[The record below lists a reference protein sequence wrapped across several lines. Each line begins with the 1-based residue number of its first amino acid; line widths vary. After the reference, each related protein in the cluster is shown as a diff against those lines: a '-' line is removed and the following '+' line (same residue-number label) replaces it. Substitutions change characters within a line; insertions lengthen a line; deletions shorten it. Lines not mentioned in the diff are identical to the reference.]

1 MLMNGKAANYLIIA
15 GEVFT
20 NNKTF
25 PRYYKFGLTTTN
37 AHVAMYFFG
46 FDDEKKEAVFKQAQ
60 YPRYYVEITDP
71 KKVLVTQTLT
81 VDGEAYACVFENRCY
96 SPESTGVQLN
106 KEPTWIKVSEAG
118 GMTPL

>member
-1 MLMNGKAANYLIIA
+1 MLINGKVANYLIIS

-25 PRYYKFGLTTTN
+25 PRYYQSGLTTN
-37 AHVAMYFFG
+37 ADVPMYYFG
-46 FDDEKKEAVFKQAQ
+46 YDDDKKSSVFAQAK
-60 YPRYYVEITDP
+60 YPLYYVNINDP

-81 VDGEAYACVFENRCY
+81 VNDVAYACVFENRCY
-96 SPESTGVQLN
+96 SPTGTGIQAT
-106 KEPTWIKVSEAG
+106 KEPTWIKVSDVG